1 MPYIPEHLATLQ
13 ICEGCNGDKSTA
25 MGKHNP
31 EEKADIPRP
40 NIPLQ
45 FILRKNAETMRTDSC
60 GSRYSSNAKIR
71 KLRHIYQTL
80 YVREIGLNIL
90 GNLCKELFVI

>member
-45 FILRKNAETMRTDSC
+45 FILRKNAETMWPTVVAV
-60 GSRYSSNAKIR
+60 GT
-71 KLRHIYQTL
+71 LQT
-80 YVREIGLNIL
+80 GKS
-90 GNLCKELFVI
+90 GN